1 MEQSQTLL
9 RCIGDKHVVAA
20 EKTNNVIIGN
30 ADDELTTSASNA
42 VLIGHNADVKV
53 DGGVTTSLFY
63 KKILFYIIYKYYIY
77 YVMLIFIL

>member
-1 MEQSQTLL
+1 MNDRHNLHESYVKRHLEQSQTLL

-30 ADDELTTSASNA
+30 VDDELTTSASNA

-63 KKILFYIIYKYYIY
+63 KNSCHT
-77 YVMLIFIL
+77 